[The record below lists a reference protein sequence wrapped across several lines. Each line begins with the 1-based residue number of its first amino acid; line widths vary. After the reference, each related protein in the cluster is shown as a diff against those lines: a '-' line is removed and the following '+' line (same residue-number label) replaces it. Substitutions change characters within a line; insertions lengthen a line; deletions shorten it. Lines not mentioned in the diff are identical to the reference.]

1 VKSLFHSASSTP
13 GGVGLAC
20 GYLYLNPGSLFDIVV
35 GEFEDPG
42 ATCAPAAA
50 SKVPLVA
57 ERVLS
62 ISAV

>member
-1 VKSLFHSASSTP
+1 
-13 GGVGLAC
+13 
-20 GYLYLNPGSLFDIVV
+20 LFDIVV